1 MIMVNRLDHHILEKL
16 AEEIGKPEKYVRE
29 QISKRASRLGVSS
42 EAAEILWARELHIP
56 TARFQRK
63 LPEPIQVQVRDLLP
77 TVFSRPHIREGT
89 AAVPKHEASRKVHAL
104 KAAIEYLLVDQELR
118 ERCSDLL
125 RAKGNFDRV
134 FREATTVLDDRLKR
148 LAKITTKVNPAA
160 LAGMVLH
167 PKNPLLRVSPD
178 DDEQLGFY
186 YICNGMFLAF
196 RNPTHHKLSDKF
208 TRQSALEFCG
218 FVDSLLLVLGK
229 TQIPE
234 PT

>member
-1 MIMVNRLDHHILEKL
+1 MVIRLDQHILEKL
-16 AEEIGKPEKYVRE
+16 AKGIGKPEKYVRE

-56 TARFQRK
+56 TARFQRN

-77 TVFSRPHIREGT
+77 SVFSRPHPREEGS
-89 AAVPKHEASRKVHAL
+89 AIPKHERSRKVNAL
-104 KAAIEYLLVDQELR
+104 KAAIEYLLLDQELR
-118 ERCSDLL
+118 DRCSDLI

-134 FREATTVLDDRLKR
+134 FREATTVLDDRLKK
-148 LAKITTKVNPAA
+148 LARITNKVNHAA
-160 LAGMVLH
+160 LAAMVLH
-167 PKNPLLRVSPD
+167 PKNAILRVSPD

-186 YICNGMFLAF
+186 YICNGLFLAF

-218 FVDSLLLVLGK
+218 FVDSLLLVLEQS
-229 TQIPE
+229 QISKPI
-234 PT
+234 

>member
-1 MIMVNRLDHHILEKL
+1 MIMANRLDQHILEKL
-16 AEEIGKPEKYVRE
+16 TEEIGKPEKYVRE

-77 TVFSRPHIREGT
+77 SVFSRPHAREGSPAT
-89 AAVPKHEASRKVHAL
+89 PKHEASRKVNAL
-104 KAAIEYLLVDQELR
+104 KAAIEYLLIDQELR

-134 FREATTVLDDRLKR
+134 FREATTALDDRLKK
-148 LAKITTKVNPAA
+148 LARITAKVNPAA

-167 PKNPLLRVSPD
+167 PKNALLRVSPD

-186 YICNGMFLAF
+186 YICNGLFLAF

-218 FVDSLLLVLGK
+218 FVDSLLLVLGQ
-229 TQIPE
+229 TQISNPA
-234 PT
+234 